1 MGVREVVTTRLIS
14 DATLNAD
21 GITLN
26 STFLSHDKDTPQVRP
41 LMVLRWQ
48 DTFPGLGSVN
58 QRNLQVWVHDKPGD
72 YTRVDR
78 ILKRVHAL
86 LTTMFGVNAGDAS
99 SWVSQIDWKGDS
111 DDLSDDEAVTFCR
124 YSNYTITGS
133 AV

>member
-1 MGVREVVTTRLIS
+1 MGVREVVTTQLIS

-48 DTFPGLGSVN
+48 DTSPGLGPVN

-99 SWVSQIDWKGDS
+99 SWVSQIDWRGDS
-111 DDLSDDEAVTFCR
+111 DDLNDDEAVTFCR

>member
-1 MGVREVVTTRLIS
+1 MGVREVVTTRLTS
-14 DATLNAD
+14 DSAMNTE
-21 GITLN
+21 GINLG

-48 DTFPGLGSVN
+48 DTAPGLSTVN
-58 QRNLQVWVHDKPGD
+58 QRNLQVWVHDVPGD

-78 ILKRVHAL
+78 ILRRVKTL
-86 LTTMFGVNAGDAS
+86 LTTMFGVNAGDVD
-99 SWVSQIDWKGDS
+99 SWITQIDWKGDS

-124 YSNYTITGS
+124 YSNFTVTGS

>member
-1 MGVREVVTTRLIS
+1 MGVREVVTTRLTS
-14 DATLNAD
+14 DSAMNTE
-21 GITLN
+21 GINLG

-48 DTFPGLGSVN
+48 DTAPGLSTVN
-58 QRNLQVWVHDKPGD
+58 QRNLQVWVHDVPGD

-78 ILKRVHAL
+78 ILRRVRTL
-86 LTTMFGVNAGDAS
+86 LTTMFGVNAGDVD
-99 SWVSQIDWKGDS
+99 SWITQIDWKGDS

-124 YSNYTITGS
+124 YSNFTVTGS

>member
-1 MGVREVVTTRLIS
+1 MGVREVVTTRLTS
-14 DATLNAD
+14 DTAMNTD
-21 GITLN
+21 GINLE

-48 DTFPGLGSVN
+48 DTSIGLGPVN
-58 QRNLQVWVHDKPGD
+58 RRNLQVWVHDTPGD

-78 ILKRVHAL
+78 ILRRVKTL
-86 LTTMFGVNAGDAS
+86 LTTMFGVNAGDVD
-99 SWVSQIDWKGDS
+99 SWITQIDWQGDS

-124 YSNYTITGS
+124 YSNFTVTGS

>member
-26 STFLSHDKDTPQVRP
+26 STFLSHDKDTPQARP

-48 DTFPGLGSVN
+48 DTSPGLGPVN

>member
-48 DTFPGLGSVN
+48 DTSPGLGPVN

-99 SWVSQIDWKGDS
+99 SWVSQIDWRGDS
-111 DDLSDDEAVTFCR
+111 DDLNDDEAVTFCR